1 MSDPSS
7 GLRPPSPRER
17 GEGPPIAPGL
27 AIVAIDGPSGVGKST
42 VSKLVARALNLP
54 HIDTGAMYRAIGLA
68 AIRSGIDVRDA
79 GALEQLAER
88 TAIEFVPGDPPRVLL
103 GGEDIT
109 HLIRTPEISMAASHV
124 SAVPAVRRVL
134 VRLQQ
139 ELGRRNGG
147 VLEGRDIGT
156 KVFPET
162 PHKFFLTARPEVRAQ
177 RRYAELVAKGESA
190 DFDAVLADCLKRDEQ
205 DSTRADSPLMFDET
219 YTVVDTSDLT
229 IPQVVDRIVASV
241 RRKTLP

>member
-1 MSDPSS
+1 VA
-7 GLRPPSPRER
+7 R
-17 GEGPPIAPGL
+17 
-27 AIVAIDGPSGVGKST
+27 IVAIDGPSGVGKT
-42 VSKLVARALNLP
+42 TTSKLVARALNLP

-68 AIRSGIDVRDA
+68 ALRRDIDVRDA
-79 GALEQLAER
+79 QALEDLAS
-88 TAIEFVPGDPPRVLL
+88 TTTIDFIPGDPPRVLL
-103 GGEDIT
+103 EGEDIT
-109 HLIRTPEISMAASHV
+109 PLIRTPEISMAASHV

-177 RRYAELVAKGESA
+177 RRYDELVAKGEA
-190 DFDAVLADCLKRDEQ
+190 VELDAVLADSLRRDEQ
-205 DSTRADSPLMFDET
+205 DSTRADSPLTYDQS
-219 YTVVDTSDLT
+219 YTVIDTSDLT
-229 IPQVVDRIVASV
+229 IPEVVERIVRTV
-241 RRKTLP
+241 RERS

>member
-1 MSDPSS
+1 MTT
-7 GLRPPSPRER
+7 
-17 GEGPPIAPGL
+17 
-27 AIVAIDGPSGVGKST
+27 IVAIDGPSGVGKST
-42 VSKLVARALNLP
+42 TSKLVARALGIP

-68 AIRSGIDVRDA
+68 AVRRNIDLHDA
-79 GALEQLAER
+79 DALEQLASQ
-88 TAIEFVPGDPPRVLL
+88 THIAFVPGDPPRVLL
-103 GGEDIT
+103 EGEDIT

-124 SAVPAVRRVL
+124 SAAPGVRRVL

-177 RRYAELVAKGESA
+177 RRYDELLAKGQPA
-190 DFDAVLADCLKRDEQ
+190 DFGTVLAETVQRDQQ
-205 DSTRADSPLMFDET
+205 DSTRADSPLMHDES
-219 YTVVDTSDLT
+219 YQIIDTSDHT
-229 IPQVVDRIVASV
+229 IEEVVDAIVRGV
-241 RRKTLP
+241 RARVP